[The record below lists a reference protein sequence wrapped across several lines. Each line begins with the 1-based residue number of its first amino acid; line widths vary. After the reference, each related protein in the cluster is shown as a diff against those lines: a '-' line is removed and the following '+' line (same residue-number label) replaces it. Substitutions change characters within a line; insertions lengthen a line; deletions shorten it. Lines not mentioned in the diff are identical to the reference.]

1 MVERILNAFG
11 MLITGLLNCCPDRYG
26 MK

>member
-1 MVERILNAFG
+1 MERILNAFG